1 MYFKL
6 CQSAIEN
13 DHIKVVNL
21 MTFLNS
27 APDLLVLAQ
36 RDGVLL
42 VLVVLLLIA
51 VLGRIGGRR
60 RRCISLRSTAVTR
73 APIWIAGK
81 ELSEVARVGV
91 RELLRDQSLV
101 QGADGVAPLASPWSY
116 WGKKRVSQH
125 YVTFR
130 VRF

>member
-36 RDGVLL
+36 RNWVLL
-42 VLVVLLLIA
+42 VLLLLLFA
-51 VLGRIGGRR
+51 VLGRVGGRR
-60 RRCISLRSTAVTR
+60 RSCRRRISLSSAAAVVVVG
-73 APIWIAGK
+73 IAGK
-81 ELSEVARVGV
+81 EFSQVSRVGV
-91 RELLRDQSLV
+91 GELLRDQSLV
-101 QGADGVAPLASPWSY
+101 QGADGVAPLASPWSCNQTCNT
-116 WGKKRVSQH
+116 K
-125 YVTFR
+125 
-130 VRF
+130 